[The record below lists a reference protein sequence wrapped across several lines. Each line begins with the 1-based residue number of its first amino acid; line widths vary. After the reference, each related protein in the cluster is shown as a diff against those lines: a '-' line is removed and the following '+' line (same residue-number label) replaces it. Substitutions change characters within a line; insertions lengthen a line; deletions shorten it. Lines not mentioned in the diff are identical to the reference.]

1 MKTPLRAA
9 VAAAAIAGAGL
20 AGFGFSAAFAQTDT
34 GDDATTTTEAPAAG
48 SATDQAGQPPAD
60 CEGRGGPGLDA
71 MAEVIGIDVEDL
83 HTALEDGQ
91 TPAEVA
97 EANGVSR
104 ADLVDA
110 IVADITSHIEQGVED
125 GHLTQAEADEHL
137 ADVEANAEAIAD
149 GERPEGMG
157 PGGPGRG
164 GPPPGEEAPADA
176 TDTSAD
182 A

>member
-20 AGFGFSAAFAQTDT
+20 AGFGFSAAFAQTDN
-34 GDDATTTTEAPAAG
+34 GDDAQSTTEAPADDARPEG
-48 SATDQAGQPPAD
+48 
-60 CEGRGGPGLDA
+60 CEGRGGPALDA
-71 MAEVIGIDVEDL
+71 MAEAIGIEAEDL
-83 HTALEDGQ
+83 RTALEDGQ

-110 IVADITSHIEQGVED
+110 IVADITAHIEEHVAEGD
-125 GHLTQAEADEHL
+125 LTEEEADERL
-137 ADVEANAEAIAD
+137 ADVEANAELIVD

-157 PGGPGRG
+157 PRGPGRG
-164 GPPPGEEAPADA
+164 GPPFGEDDADA
-176 TDTSAD
+176 TDSNTD

>member
-1 MKTPLRAA
+1 MRTPLRAA
-9 VAAAAIAGAGL
+9 VAAAAITGAGL
-20 AGFGFSAAFAQTDT
+20 AGFGFSAAVAQTDT
-34 GDDATTTTEAPAAG
+34 GDDATTTTDATAATEG
-48 SATDQAGQPPAD
+48 

-71 MAEVIGIDVEDL
+71 MAEVIGIEADEL
-83 HTALEDGQ
+83 RTTLEDGQ

-110 IVADITSHIEQGVED
+110 LVADITAHIEEHVAD
-125 GHLTQAEADEHL
+125 GDLTQAEADERL

-164 GPPPGEEAPADA
+164 GPPPFGGEAPGDA
-176 TDTSAD
+176 TDSSTD

>member
-34 GDDATTTTEAPAAG
+34 GEDATTTTEAPADDAARPEG
-48 SATDQAGQPPAD
+48 
-60 CEGRGGPGLDA
+60 CEGRGGPGLEA
-71 MAEVIGIDVEDL
+71 MAEVIGIDAEEL

-104 ADLVDA
+104 AELVDA
-110 IVADITSHIEQGVED
+110 LVADITSHIEQAVED
-125 GHLTQAEADEHL
+125 GHLTQEEADERL

-164 GPPPGEEAPADA
+164 GPPPGEDAPAEDSGTDA
-176 TDTSAD
+176 
-182 A
+182 

>member
-20 AGFGFSAAFAQTDT
+20 AGFGFSSAFAQTDT
-34 GDDATTTTEAPAAG
+34 GDDATTTTEAPADA
-48 SATDQAGQPPAD
+48 SGQPPAD
-60 CEGRGGPGLDA
+60 CEGRGGPGLEA
-71 MAEVIGIDVEDL
+71 MAEVIGIDVEEL
-83 HTALEDGQ
+83 HTALDDGQ

-110 IVADITSHIEQGVED
+110 IVADITAHIEQGVED
-125 GHLTQAEADEHL
+125 GHLTQAEADERL
-137 ADVEANAEAIAD
+137 ADVEAHAEAIVD

-157 PGGPGRG
+157 PGRG
-164 GPPPGEEAPADA
+164 GPPPFGEDTPDADDA
-176 TDTSAD
+176 TDTGAE

>member
-1 MKTPLRAA
+1 MDNPLRAA

-20 AGFGFSAAFAQTDT
+20 AGFGFSAAFAQTDD
-34 GDDATTTTEAPAAG
+34 GDDTTTTTEAPAEDGA
-48 SATDQAGQPPAD
+48 AAD
-60 CEGRGGPGLDA
+60 EARPEGCAGGPALDA
-71 MAEVIGIDVEDL
+71 MAEAIGIDAEEL
-83 HTALEDGQ
+83 RTALEDGQ

-110 IVADITSHIEQGVED
+110 IVADITAHIEEHVAD
-125 GHLTQAEADEHL
+125 GGLTQAEADERL
-137 ADVEANAEAIAD
+137 ADVEANAELIVD

-164 GPPPGEEAPADA
+164 GPPPFGDEAPAEDSSTDA
-176 TDTSAD
+176 
-182 A
+182 

>member
-20 AGFGFSAAFAQTDT
+20 AGFGFSSAFAQTDT
-34 GDDATTTTEAPAAG
+34 GNDAATTTQAPADDAARPEG
-48 SATDQAGQPPAD
+48 
-60 CEGRGGPGLDA
+60 CEGRHGPGLEA
-71 MAEVIGIDVEDL
+71 MADAIGIDVEDL
-83 HTALEDGQ
+83 RTALQDGQ

-104 ADLVDA
+104 ADLIDA
-110 IVADITSHIEQGVED
+110 LVADITDHIEQGVED
-125 GHLTQAEADEHL
+125 GHLTQDEADQRL
-137 ADVEANAEAIAD
+137 ADVEANAGSIVD
-149 GERPEGMG
+149 GERPEGFG

-164 GPPPGEEAPADA
+164 GPPPGEDAPAA
-176 TDTSAD
+176 DTTAD

>member
-34 GDDATTTTEAPAAG
+34 GDDATTTTEAPA
-48 SATDQAGQPPAD
+48 DQAGQPPAD

-71 MAEVIGIDVEDL
+71 MAEVIGIDAEDL

-164 GPPPGEEAPADA
+164 GPHPGEEAPADA